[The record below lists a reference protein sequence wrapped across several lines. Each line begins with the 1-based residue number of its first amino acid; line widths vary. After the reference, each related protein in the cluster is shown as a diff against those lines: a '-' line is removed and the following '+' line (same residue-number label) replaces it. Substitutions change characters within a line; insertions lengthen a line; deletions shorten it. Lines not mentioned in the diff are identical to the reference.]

1 MEKIVKK
8 YFIIGN
14 ANESNKL
21 FLETAVDDWG
31 EPLKFV
37 TREEAEEFIDTTLA
51 EEAEDFDRDD
61 WEIAEVETI
70 IKRGV

>member
-14 ANESNKL
+14 ANEENKY
-21 FLETAVDDWG
+21 FLETAVDFWSG
-31 EPLKFV
+31 LIRFG
-37 TREEAEEFIDTTLA
+37 TREQAEEYINTTLA
-51 EEAEDFDRDD
+51 KQVEEFDRND